1 MTVCSRLLSLAPLM
15 TGGAAIVLGGL
26 ALGCSGRLLAGTA
39 DSEALTNP
47 VLGQAEA
54 IAAGRDIYRAKCLV
68 CHQSAGAR
76 GPNLFATR
84 LSDEQFLSVVIN
96 GRKGTLMPSFGLR
109 LSPDEVWQVHA
120 FVKSTDHY

>member
-1 MTVCSRLLSLAPLM
+1 MM
-15 TGGAAIVLGGL
+15 GGAAIFWAVLGPG
-26 ALGCSGRLLAGTA
+26 ASGPPSAA
-39 DSEALTNP
+39 MAASEALTNP

-54 IAAGRDIYRAKCLV
+54 IAEGRNIYRAKCLV

-84 LSDEQFLSVVIN
+84 LSDEQFLEVVIQ
-96 GRKGTLMPSFGLR
+96 GRKNTQMPAFGLR